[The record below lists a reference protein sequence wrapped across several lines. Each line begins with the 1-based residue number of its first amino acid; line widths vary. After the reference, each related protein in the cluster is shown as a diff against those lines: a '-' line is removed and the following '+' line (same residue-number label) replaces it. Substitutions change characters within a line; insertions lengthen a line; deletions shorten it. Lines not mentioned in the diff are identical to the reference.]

1 MEAVVKRLK
10 RAQGQ
15 IGGIIRMIE
24 EGRDCQEI
32 VGQIAA
38 VSKAVDH
45 AGFATIS
52 IGLKQCVTDAGSG
65 AGRHRPDGEA
75 VPLAGLI
82 ASPPGLRELSTG
94 SPWGLA
100 GGAVAPGLIGGMSEG
115 ERYGCY
121 VVLAR

>member
-1 MEAVVKRLK
+1 MQLDPEPMEAVVKRLK

-38 VSKAVDH
+38 VSKAVDR

-52 IGLKQCVTDAGSG
+52 VGLKQCVQGGESG
-65 AGRHRPDGEA
+65 EPDIAQMEKLFLS
-75 VPLAGLI
+75 LA
-82 ASPPGLRELSTG
+82 
-94 SPWGLA
+94 
-100 GGAVAPGLIGGMSEG
+100 
-115 ERYGCY
+115 
-121 VVLAR
+121 